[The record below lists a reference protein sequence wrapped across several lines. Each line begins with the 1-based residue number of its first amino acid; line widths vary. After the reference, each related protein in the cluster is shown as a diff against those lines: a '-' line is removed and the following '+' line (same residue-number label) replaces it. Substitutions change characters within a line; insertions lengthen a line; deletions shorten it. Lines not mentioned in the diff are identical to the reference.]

1 MKDTS
6 DLLAFLNNTNNTRD
20 LDNYLS
26 SIDNRYPDSLSSY
39 LKMTLNEKN
48 VSPSELIKRSRIE
61 RTYFYQILNGRK
73 KPGRDKV
80 ISIALALSLSLE
92 ETQRIL
98 TLAEA
103 GVLYPKS
110 KRDSVLIFALNNHY
124 SIIETNL
131 LLNKYNEVDLI

>member
-1 MKDTS
+1 
-6 DLLAFLNNTNNTRD
+6 
-20 LDNYLS
+20 
-26 SIDNRYPDSLSSY
+26 
-39 LKMTLNEKN
+39 MTLNEKN